1 MKTPSPLSSALSTS
15 APHALRRL
23 GRLGRLGHLAAR
35 GLGFE
40 APSAPLH
47 GNDVELLTNGQMYF
61 PQLLRAIDAALRN
74 IWFETYLFAQDD
86 VGRAVAEALGRAA
99 ARGVDVRVLIDGYGS
114 GDVARNLAKTLNAQ
128 GAHVRIYRPPRWWRM
143 ERKLLRRLHRKMVV
157 VDDNIAFVGG
167 INIIDDHNHPVSE
180 RKRQKLGP
188 RFDFAVSLRGPIV
201 TRVAQATRR
210 LWWAVSLTERITE
223 NVPLSPPPLPTLR
236 TTPPLVGGVTAQL
249 LLRDNFRNRH
259 TIERAYLTEIESA
272 HHDVLIACAYFLP
285 GHHLRAALRAAAR
298 RGVRVRLLLQGQVEY
313 RIQHYA
319 QRSLYADLLASGI
332 EIYEY
337 LPSYLHAKVAVMD
350 SAWAT
355 VGSSNIDPY
364 SLLLAREANV
374 VVFDNRFAG
383 QLQAVLERAITEQ
396 SRRVHPADYA
406 RRGLVTKAVDAV
418 AYLMVRFATV
428 VLARGRGY

>member
-1 MKTPSPLSSALSTS
+1 MKPPATLGSV
-15 APHALRRL
+15 APQALR
-23 GRLGRLGHLAAR
+23 RLGRLGHLAAR
-35 GLGFE
+35 GLGFD
-40 APSAPLH
+40 APSAPLA
-47 GNDVELLTNGQMYF
+47 GNAVELLINGEMYF
-61 PQLLRAIDAALRN
+61 PRLLAAIDGAMRN
-74 IWFETYLFAQDD
+74 IWFETYLFVEDD
-86 VGRAVAEALGRAA
+86 VGKAVAAALGRAA
-99 ARGVDVRVLIDGYGS
+99 ARGVDVRVLVDGYGG
-114 GDVARNLAKTLNAQ
+114 GDYGQKLVKALGAQ
-128 GAHVRIYRPPRWWRM
+128 GAHVRIYRPPRWWRLQ
-143 ERKLLRRLHRKMVV
+143 RKALRRLHRKMVV

-167 INIIDDHNHPVSE
+167 INIIDDHNHPVGE
-180 RKRQKLGP
+180 HKGQKLGP
-188 RFDFAVSLRGPIV
+188 RFDFAVALRGPIV
-201 TRVAQATRR
+201 ARVAQAARR
-210 LWWAVSLTERITE
+210 LWWAVSITERLTES
-223 NVPLSPPPLPTLR
+223 VPLSPPPLPTLR
-236 TTPPLVGGVTAQL
+236 TTPPLVGGMTAQL

-272 HHDVLIACAYFLP
+272 HHDVLIASAYFLP
-285 GHHLRAALRAAAR
+285 GHHLRSALRAAAR
-298 RGVRVRLLLQGQVEY
+298 RGVRVRLLLQGRVEY

-374 VVFDNRFAG
+374 VVFDTRFAL
-383 QLQAVLERAITEQ
+383 QLQAVLDAAITQ
-396 SRRVHPADYA
+396 HSRRIHPTDYA
-406 RRGLVTKAVDAV
+406 RRGLITKALDAV